1 MGPAPAFS
9 GVPTAGRRGGVD
21 LAEIFLFPVRALA
34 MVFRAKHLEALD
46 RAASSGELTLPD
58 SPSQPGAFPAWLA
71 ALRQHDWVV
80 YAKPPFA
87 GPEQVL
93 QYLGRYTHRV
103 ALSNERLVDLLD
115 RLTAAS
121 QEWITPAVTFRD
133 TLGHFRDLPGF
144 RHMRVSLTHGPE
156 SITVSDIVRP
166 AMPDGRRLDEYASE
180 LCDQLGR
187 FVAATIRLAPSV
199 NEQSLEPWDRAAR
212 YLHES

>member
-1 MGPAPAFS
+1 M
-9 GVPTAGRRGGVD
+9 
-21 LAEIFLFPVRALA
+21 
-34 MVFRAKHLEALD
+34 
-46 RAASSGELTLPD
+46 
-58 SPSQPGAFPAWLA
+58 
-71 ALRQHDWVV
+71 
-80 YAKPPFA
+80 
-87 GPEQVL
+87 L